1 MAQKKKL
8 ANKVDKRARGR
19 VRIGTDANGK
29 PIYKWVSAPTRRE
42 LDAKLEELRK
52 STNGESGVDPER
64 ITLAEYAEIWLDLQK
79 ARLKPSTAHMYLG
92 VLHARILPQLGAR
105 KLRSI
110 LPSDIQR
117 AMNSM
122 EDKRLNYVKKVL
134 GVLRGIFGT
143 ALADGIIER
152 DPTARLALVG
162 KPQVS
167 RRALTLDERK
177 ALEAVLQDGRKL
189 RHLFAALLY
198 YCGLRASEAL
208 GLRWED
214 VDVKGAVVH
223 VRRSIDASTGLPGT
237 TKTAAGVRDVPMPP
251 QLAELLRGRVGI
263 GWIFSGR
270 DGEPMRY
277 NNCVHR
283 WWEPLIGE
291 LQDAGKRMKLE
302 IGDGIT
308 PHYLRHTY
316 ASILYASGVDVV
328 QAQRWLGHESISTT
342 LGIYT
347 HISSQAEDENRAKI
361 ADGFAL
367 LPNGCQPKE
376 KST

>member
-8 ANKVDKRARGR
+8 ASKVDKRARGR

-52 STNGESGVDPER
+52 STNGESGIDPER
-64 ITLAEYAEIWLDLQK
+64 ITLAEYAEIWLDLQR
-79 ARLKPSTAHMYLG
+79 ARLKPSSASKYSEI
-92 VLHARILPQLGAR
+92 LHARILPQLGTR

-110 LPSDIQR
+110 LPSDLQR
-117 AMNSM
+117 TLNDMK
-122 EDKRLNYVKKVL
+122 DKRMNYVQVVL
-134 GVLRGIFGT
+134 CVLHSIFGA

-152 DPTARLALVG
+152 DPTARIAPVG
-162 KPQVS
+162 KPPVS

-177 ALEAVLQDGRKL
+177 ALEAVLQNGCKP

-223 VRRSIDASTGLPGT
+223 VRRSIDGSTGLPST
-237 TKTAAGVRDVPMPP
+237 TKTSAGVRDVPMPP

-270 DGEPMRY
+270 DGEPMGY
-277 NNCVHR
+277 NGCVNR
-283 WWEPLIGE
+283 WWQPLMQE
-291 LQDAGKRMKLE
+291 MREAGKRMKLE
-302 IGDGIT
+302 VGDGIT

-347 HISSQAEDENRAKI
+347 HISSQAEEENKSKI

-367 LPNGCQPKE
+367 LPNGCQSK
-376 KST
+376 

>member
-52 STNGESGVDPER
+52 STNGESGIDPER
-64 ITLAEYAEIWLDLQK
+64 ITLKEYAEIWLDLQK
-79 ARLKPSTAHMYLG
+79 ARLKPSTVHRYRG
-92 VLHARILPQLGAR
+92 VLHARILPQLGTR

-110 LPSDIQR
+110 LPSDLQR
-117 AMNSM
+117 TLNGM
-122 EDKRLNYVKKVL
+122 EDKRTSYVQMVI
-134 GVLRGIFGT
+134 GVLRGIFGA

-152 DPTARLALVG
+152 DPTARIAPVG
-162 KPQVS
+162 KPSMS

-177 ALEAVLQDGRKL
+177 ALEAVLQNGCKP

-214 VDVKGAVVH
+214 VDAKGAVVH
-223 VRRSIDASTGLPGT
+223 VRRSIDGSTGLPST
-237 TKTAAGVRDVPMPP
+237 TKTSAGVRDVPMPP
-251 QLAELLRGRVGI
+251 QLAEFLRGRVGI

-270 DGEPMRY
+270 DGEPMGY
-277 NNCVHR
+277 NDCVNC
-283 WWEPLIGE
+283 WWQPLME
-291 LQDAGKRMKLE
+291 EMREAGKRMKIE
-302 IGDGIT
+302 VGDGIT

-367 LPNGCQPKE
+367 LPNGCQ
-376 KST
+376 

>member
-52 STNGESGVDPER
+52 AAEGQTGMDPER
-64 ITLAEYAEIWLDLQK
+64 VTLAEYAEVWLDLQRG
-79 ARLKPSTAHMYLG
+79 RLKPGSVKRYTSI
-92 VLHARILPQLGAR
+92 LHAHILPTLGKHKMR
-105 KLRSI
+105 KI
-110 LPSDIQR
+110 LPSDLQR
-117 AMNSM
+117 VVNAMQDGS
-122 EDKRLNYVKKVL
+122 KSSVSQLLVT
-134 GVLRGIFGT
+134 LRGIFGM

-177 ALEAVLQDGRKL
+177 ALEAVLQDGRKP

-214 VDVKGAVVH
+214 VDVKHVVVH
-223 VRRSIDASTGLPGT
+223 VRRSIDGATGLPST
-237 TKTAAGVRDVPMPP
+237 TKTSAGLRDVPMPP
-251 QLAELLRGRVGI
+251 QLVDLLRGRVGI

-270 DGEPMRY
+270 DGEPTRY
-277 NNCVHR
+277 NYVVC
-283 WWEPLIGE
+283 WWWHALMEEMRRAGE
-291 LQDAGKRMKLE
+291 RTKLE
-302 IGDGIT
+302 IGDDIT
-308 PHYLRHTY
+308 PHCLRHTY

-328 QAQRWLGHESISTT
+328 QAQRWLGHESASTT

-347 HISSQAEDENRAKI
+347 HISSQAEEENKAKI
-361 ADGFAL
+361 AVGFAL
-367 LPNGCQPKE
+367 LPNGCQAK
-376 KST
+376 KNGQ